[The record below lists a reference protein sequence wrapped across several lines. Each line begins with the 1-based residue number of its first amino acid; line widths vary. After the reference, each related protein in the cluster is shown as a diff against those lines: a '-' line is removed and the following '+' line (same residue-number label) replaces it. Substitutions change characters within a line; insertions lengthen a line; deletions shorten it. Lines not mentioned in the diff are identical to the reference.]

1 MHWMDIGGY
10 ALVKKEGKMQMSGFS
25 KLGYLYR
32 GTYKKKSAAGKE
44 NTAEKKEGEK
54 KVGRSGNPGKNI

>member
-1 MHWMDIGGY
+1 M
-10 ALVKKEGKMQMSGFS
+10 VKKEGKMQMSGFS